1 MPKNEEEPFMAG
13 TMASADAAVK
23 RQPTAWSTVAHA
35 PETAELMI
43 FNILVLSVSGF

>member
-23 RQPTAWSTVAHA
+23 RQPTAWSTDQTGPDGRVND
-35 PETAELMI
+35 
-43 FNILVLSVSGF
+43 F